1 MPELGKTGIKVST
14 LCLGGN
20 VFGWTADEAASF
32 EVLDAFIDAGMNFI
46 DTADTYAR
54 WQPGSSGGD
63 SERVLGRWMKQRGN
77 RSRVVL
83 ATKLGKDMGPGKSGL
98 SAKYMKQAVEDSL
111 KRLQTDY
118 IDLYQSHEEDPK
130 TPIGETLQAFADLIV
145 EGKIRAIGASNYT
158 PERLEEAL
166 RVSRES
172 GLPRY
177 ESLQPHYNL
186 VERAKFEPTLEPI
199 CFGHHLSVLPYWS
212 LASGFLTGKY
222 RSEADIN
229 KSKRGKVAV
238 KYLNERGLKVLGT
251 LDEISAAHDSTPTA
265 IALAWLIA
273 RPSVTSPI
281 ASATSVEQL
290 QDVLKSVAIQ
300 LSPSEMAKLDEASV

>member
-1 MPELGKTGIKVST
+1 MSEIGKSGIKVST

-32 EVLDAFIDAGMNFI
+32 AVLDAFTDAGMNFI

-63 SERVLGRWMKQRGN
+63 SERVLGKWMKQRGN
-77 RSRVVL
+77 RSRVVI
-83 ATKLGKDMGPGKSGL
+83 ATKLGKDMGPGRSGL
-98 SAKYMKQAVEDSL
+98 SAKYMQHAVEDSL
-111 KRLQTDY
+111 DRLQTDY

-130 TPIGETLQAFADLIV
+130 TPIEETLHAFAKLI
-145 EGKIRAIGASNYT
+145 EQGKVRAIGASNYT

-166 RVSRES
+166 RVSREL

-186 VERAKFEPTLEPI
+186 VERAKFEPTLEPV
-199 CFGHHLSVLPYWS
+199 CLAHHLSVLPYWA

-222 RSEADIN
+222 RSDADIN
-229 KSKRGKVAV
+229 KSKRGKDAI
-238 KYLNERGLKVLGT
+238 KYLNDGGLK
-251 LDEISAAHDSTPTA
+251 
-265 IALAWLIA
+265 
-273 RPSVTSPI
+273 
-281 ASATSVEQL
+281 
-290 QDVLKSVAIQ
+290 
-300 LSPSEMAKLDEASV
+300 

>member
-77 RSRVVL
+77 RSRVVI

-199 CFGHHLSVLPYWS
+199 CLGHHLSVLPYWS

-229 KSKRGKVAV
+229 KSKRGKDAV
-238 KYLNERGLKVLGT
+238 KYLNERGLKVLSA